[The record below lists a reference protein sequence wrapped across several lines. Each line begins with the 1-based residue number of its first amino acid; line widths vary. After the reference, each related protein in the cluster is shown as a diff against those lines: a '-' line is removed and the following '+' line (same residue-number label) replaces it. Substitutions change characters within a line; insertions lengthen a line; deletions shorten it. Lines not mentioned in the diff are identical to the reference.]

1 MSKNKR
7 LSKSIL
13 VQLEKDYIKGM
24 RLIDIE
30 KKYNIAYSTI
40 HYHRRKSL
48 VNGKDWS
55 KLRTERLRIV
65 KDKADE
71 EDYYLTKVGEILD
84 SLLIQLE
91 SELNN
96 VTDLSEMNKIV
107 NMIDKSKNLQAI
119 IEVNKIVVLV
129 DILFTTPA
137 VIIQP
142 ISGIALAN
150 LLNISLLEPWL
161 FYSLLL
167 YGFSIL
173 LWFIAVYLQ
182 IKMKQLAIETS
193 LQNTD
198 KLPKKYNDY
207 VKWWIILGIF
217 SFLAMAVIFIL
228 MTYH

>member
-1 MSKNKR
+1 MSSNKNRR
-7 LSKSIL
+7 LSKSTLI
-13 VQLEKDYIKGM
+13 QLEKDYINGM

-107 NMIDKSKNLQAI
+107 NMIDRTFNVKLKSIAGILKG
-119 IEVNKIVVLV
+119 NKETLLAGSRLYAE
-129 DILFTTPA
+129 IL
-137 VIIQP
+137 IGYLHRLRQEDD
-142 ISGIALAN
+142 S
-150 LLNISLLEPWL
+150 LNIDE
-161 FYSLLL
+161 F
-167 YGFSIL
+167 
-173 LWFIAVYLQ
+173 
-182 IKMKQLAIETS
+182 IET
-193 LQNTD
+193 LPDLYTD
-198 KLPKKYNDY
+198 VKKRVDR
-207 VKWWIILGIF
+207 L
-217 SFLAMAVIFIL
+217 
-228 MTYH
+228 

>member
-1 MSKNKR
+1 MLNHINIYQLKFSQFLKLKNQIRGTYFSTKTIALR
-7 LSKSIL
+7 LK
-13 VQLEKDYIKGM
+13 QLEKDYINGM

-107 NMIDKSKNLQAI
+107 NMIDRTFNVKLKSIAGILKG
-119 IEVNKIVVLV
+119 NKETLLAGSRLYAE
-129 DILFTTPA
+129 IL
-137 VIIQP
+137 IGYLHRLRQEDD
-142 ISGIALAN
+142 S
-150 LLNISLLEPWL
+150 LNIDE
-161 FYSLLL
+161 F
-167 YGFSIL
+167 
-173 LWFIAVYLQ
+173 
-182 IKMKQLAIETS
+182 IET
-193 LQNTD
+193 LPDLYTD
-198 KLPKKYNDY
+198 VKKRVDR
-207 VKWWIILGIF
+207 L
-217 SFLAMAVIFIL
+217 
-228 MTYH
+228 